1 MTTSTKAIA
10 EKGVTNI
17 VFAIVVMG
25 LIFLILLGVAYIVVS
40 DRLNGLDA
48 YRTKS
53 LFDHIKAEHEVCDE
67 NRTKLQSLQE
77 WIRQTKEL
85 PPPDLMTNK
94 PCLAP
99 PNTEQSQGK

>member
-1 MTTSTKAIA
+1 MTPIA

-48 YRTKS
+48 YRTKA
-53 LFDHIKAEHEVCDE
+53 LFDHIKEEHAVCE
-67 NRTKLQSLQE
+67 FNNEKLQSLQA
-77 WIRQTKEL
+77 WIRQTKGE
-85 PPPDLMTNK
+85 PPPDLMVQK
-94 PCLAP
+94 PCLSP
-99 PNTEQSQGK
+99 PNSEQTQGK